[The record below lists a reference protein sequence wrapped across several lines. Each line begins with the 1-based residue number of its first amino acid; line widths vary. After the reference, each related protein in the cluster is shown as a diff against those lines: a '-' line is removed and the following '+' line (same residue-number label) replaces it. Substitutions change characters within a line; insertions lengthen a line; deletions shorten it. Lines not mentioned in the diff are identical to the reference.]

1 MPQRIPTERLS
12 GVHAVAHLSGTF
24 APVAWLVLPVLLEQT
39 LALAV
44 GITDKWLTGNLLF
57 EAEYLAAIGL
67 VGYIIGYLP
76 GIFAIPSIAATAL
89 VARMIGATDE
99 AGARRAAAQSLI
111 VGVMVAM
118 LAIVPSILFGS
129 HLIRS
134 LGLPEGSTALALEYL
149 EIVLPALPAVMLIQ
163 VGVAIL
169 RGAGDML
176 AGFITMSVVN
186 GVNAG
191 ASFVLATGMFGFPNL
206 GWTGLAWG
214 TLAGYYVG
222 AILVILL
229 LMRPSQPISPRTA
242 DWWPDWQW
250 IRRILIIG
258 VPAGFDAIGNACCH
272 LWFLSIV
279 NRLGN
284 IDAAAHALAITIESM
299 AYLPGYAFGVA
310 AATLS
315 GQFLGAHDERRAR
328 ESVWMA
334 AVGCVFLMTAVA
346 TVFYLSSDSL
356 AAWFVGSTGHQDVAV
371 LTAKLVRLVAFA
383 QPPLAMLMVF
393 SGALR
398 GAGQTRVPMMV
409 NFFGLLVVRLPLAM
423 ILAWPGV
430 EIAGGVISLPGMNL
444 GVVGAWL
451 AMAADLTTRGLLMCA
466 MFHWGT
472 WSRVRV

>member
-1 MPQRIPTERLS
+1 
-12 GVHAVAHLSGTF
+12 
-24 APVAWLVLPVLLEQT
+24 
-39 LALAV
+39 
-44 GITDKWLTGNLLF
+44 
-57 EAEYLAAIGL
+57 
-67 VGYIIGYLP
+67 
-76 GIFAIPSIAATAL
+76 
-89 VARMIGATDE
+89 
-99 AGARRAAAQSLI
+99 
-111 VGVMVAM
+111 
-118 LAIVPSILFGS
+118 
-129 HLIRS
+129 
-134 LGLPEGSTALALEYL
+134 
-149 EIVLPALPAVMLIQ
+149 
-163 VGVAIL
+163 
-169 RGAGDML
+169 
-176 AGFITMSVVN
+176 
-186 GVNAG
+186 
-191 ASFVLATGMFGFPNL
+191 
-206 GWTGLAWG
+206 
-214 TLAGYYVG
+214 
-222 AILVILL
+222 
-229 LMRPSQPISPRTA
+229 
-242 DWWPDWQW
+242 
-250 IRRILIIG
+250 
-258 VPAGFDAIGNACCH
+258 
-272 LWFLSIV
+272 V